1 MQNLKKEIV
10 LFEDG
15 KKNLELRRKFN
26 RLLTG
31 GMNLIK
37 TLEGHSTSESVSFSP
52 DGSKI
57 ASGSYDKTIKIWED
71 PRVQE
76 RRREM
81 KEMMRSLYKANRRT
95 RNRDGN
101 HLPSEAGR
109 KLYDPNIGRK
119 IGEFL

>member
-15 KKNLELRRKFN
+15 KKNFELRRKFN

-37 TLEGHSTSESVSFSP
+37 TLEGHFGPVNSLSFSS

-57 ASGSYDKTIKIWED
+57 ASGSHDCSVKLWDVTSGQCLQTLE
-71 PRVQE
+71 
-76 RRREM
+76 
-81 KEMMRSLYKANRRT
+81 
-95 RNRDGN
+95 G
-101 HLPSEAGR
+101 HSETVYSVA
-109 KLYDPNIGRK
+109 
-119 IGEFL
+119 